1 VNAKHA
7 AIMNTTQGI
16 AEFDIEEIVTSL
28 NILLADGYVLYTKT
42 RNTQVACNLTD
53 KLLLL

>member
-1 VNAKHA
+1 
-7 AIMNTTQGI
+7 MNTTQGI